1 MQSLPL
7 YTKCLLSMLLNDDI
21 ADTEKP
27 YRICLPNFVVNEFS
41 GLFLHLSVFFI
52 KHSRSAL
59 NYKWCFIRF

>member
-1 MQSLPL
+1 
-7 YTKCLLSMLLNDDI
+7 MLLNDDI
-21 ADTEKP
+21 VDTEKP